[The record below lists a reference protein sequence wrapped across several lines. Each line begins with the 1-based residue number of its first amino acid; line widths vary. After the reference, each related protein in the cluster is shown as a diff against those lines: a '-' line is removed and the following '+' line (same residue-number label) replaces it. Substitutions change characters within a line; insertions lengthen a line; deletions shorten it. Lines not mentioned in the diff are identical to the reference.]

1 MLLSRVSQMA
11 LKLTGRGNALVQTMH
26 TARLAMPQG
35 VQSLPSVAGRRALS
49 VRAGTLCLC
58 GCLNCSS
65 AFACREW
72 FLSHRLCKRLLL
84 AAIRASETGSSV
96 NDSANAFSQ
105 CTPAALSPV
114 IDRLPAG
121 AAGVCDCGCNNARF
135 AHSKPLLCVLSAIGI
150 YRAPRLHAALYITTG
165 TLR

>member
-11 LKLTGRGNALVQTMH
+11 LKLTGRGDALVQTMH

-35 VQSLPSVAGRRALS
+35 VQSLPTVAGRRTLS

-58 GCLNCSS
+58 NCLNCSG

-84 AAIRASETGSSV
+84 ANSSERSGFQCQR
-96 NDSANAFSQ
+96 FSR

-121 AAGVCDCGCNNARF
+121 AAGLCDCGCNNARF
-135 AHSKPLLCVLSAIGI
+135 THSKPLLCVLSAIGI
-150 YRAPRLHAALYITTG
+150 YRAPRLHAAL
-165 TLR
+165 